1 MRRQL
6 LENVKDGS
14 LELEQIFSGF
24 KADLDQRAHLQIH

>member
-14 LELEQIFSGF
+14 IELEKIFSGF